1 MPPWLA
7 RLLFAV
13 AQNPKKAT
21 KIAVGALIGA
31 VSSILL
37 VGIIAIN
44 MIAALFDYTD
54 VVKEKEDLS
63 ETELYQVID
72 EVHQKYIEQLT
83 DAEKRIY
90 DAIKSANTYYT
101 YEEKEI
107 TNEDGETEIVQEE
120 VEHLDISIFD
130 QVNMINYAYYLSYI
144 HYSSEVMWNIKYEP
158 DIKDLDRFT
167 RTISTLTV
175 QYDQEYVV
183 DLNEKGSVD
192 KLVEQIREKGRID
205 DEIESASIENKVMT
219 PQEVDDYYFPEEPEH
234 QEFLVS
240 FDLYLDF
247 LDWLNIGNGG
257 VITDPDGE
265 DVEEW
270 EPDEDLIDPEAEEI
284 ILNVPAYYQDDYHDE
299 YGGGTIAAKGCGP
312 TCLAMIVSY
321 TTGTRITPPEVAA
334 WAGDTYYVPGAGSSW
349 SLFYEGAKHYGT
361 TCQRIGKN
369 ADLIVS
375 AIMSGRPVI
384 ASMGPGTFTKGGHFI
399 VIIGFTKDG
408 YFIVNDPNKGNVQKY
423 NTKKF
428 SMNTV
433 MSQAKAFWAF
443 G

>member
-219 PQEVDDYYFPEEPEH
+219 PQEV
-234 QEFLVS
+234 
-240 FDLYLDF
+240 
-247 LDWLNIGNGG
+247 G
-257 VITDPDGE
+257 
-265 DVEEW
+265 
-270 EPDEDLIDPEAEEI
+270 
-284 ILNVPAYYQDDYHDE
+284 
-299 YGGGTIAAKGCGP
+299 
-312 TCLAMIVSY
+312 
-321 TTGTRITPPEVAA
+321 
-334 WAGDTYYVPGAGSSW
+334 
-349 SLFYEGAKHYGT
+349 
-361 TCQRIGKN
+361 
-369 ADLIVS
+369 
-375 AIMSGRPVI
+375 
-384 ASMGPGTFTKGGHFI
+384 
-399 VIIGFTKDG
+399 
-408 YFIVNDPNKGNVQKY
+408 
-423 NTKKF
+423 
-428 SMNTV
+428 
-433 MSQAKAFWAF
+433 
-443 G
+443 

>member
-13 AQNPKKAT
+13 AQNPKKAA

-90 DAIKSANTYYT
+90 DAIKSVNTYYT

-107 TNEDGETEIVQEE
+107 ANEDGETEIVQEE

-167 RTISTLTV
+167 RTISTLMV

-247 LDWLNIGNGG
+247 WIG
-257 VITDPDGE
+257 
-265 DVEEW
+265 
-270 EPDEDLIDPEAEEI
+270 
-284 ILNVPAYYQDDYHDE
+284 
-299 YGGGTIAAKGCGP
+299 
-312 TCLAMIVSY
+312 
-321 TTGTRITPPEVAA
+321 
-334 WAGDTYYVPGAGSSW
+334 
-349 SLFYEGAKHYGT
+349 
-361 TCQRIGKN
+361 
-369 ADLIVS
+369 
-375 AIMSGRPVI
+375 
-384 ASMGPGTFTKGGHFI
+384 
-399 VIIGFTKDG
+399 
-408 YFIVNDPNKGNVQKY
+408 
-423 NTKKF
+423 
-428 SMNTV
+428 
-433 MSQAKAFWAF
+433 
-443 G
+443 

>member
-265 DVEEW
+265 DAEEW
-270 EPDEDLIDPEAEEI
+270 EPDEDLLIRK
-284 ILNVPAYYQDDYHDE
+284 Q
-299 YGGGTIAAKGCGP
+299 
-312 TCLAMIVSY
+312 
-321 TTGTRITPPEVAA
+321 RR
-334 WAGDTYYVPGAGSSW
+334 
-349 SLFYEGAKHYGT
+349 LF
-361 TCQRIGKN
+361 
-369 ADLIVS
+369 
-375 AIMSGRPVI
+375 
-384 ASMGPGTFTKGGHFI
+384 
-399 VIIGFTKDG
+399 
-408 YFIVNDPNKGNVQKY
+408 
-423 NTKKF
+423 
-428 SMNTV
+428 
-433 MSQAKAFWAF
+433 
-443 G
+443 